1 MENRIYKIKGELSHI
16 LFPKEGQLDETS
28 FKIASFIV
36 SEIIDQ
42 PTDEFRVGDKYSI
55 KGNMPKLS
63 TSDEYVLYIKITGK
77 HPQYGNQYEIV
88 YINTSYD
95 IKSNHD
101 AKKFLKRILSD
112 SQYDSVIKEI
122 DSPLDVI
129 ANGDIDKLIN
139 IKGIGESTAR
149 NILNK
154 YNKSKDY
161 ASIYVALE
169 AYGLTDNT
177 IEKLIKK
184 FKSAQKVIESVKND
198 IYVLSEIDGFGFL
211 KADDYFIKGG
221 GLPNSPKRINAYIRY
236 YLKEES
242 QNGNSW
248 VNSNLFARE
257 IYRVFGEDLDR
268 SVFGAVLKEMEERKV
283 IKYDREKKRIG
294 LMSMYN
300 LEIAIASEIKRL
312 LGGNRLTYRNDW
324 KNVIGDIENGQ
335 GWEYTETQKRG
346 IVTILDN
353 QFVLVTG
360 LGGTG
365 KSSLLKAVTTI
376 YAGKYETIQ
385 CALSGCA
392 SQRMNQVSGNDAAT
406 IHKTL
411 EYNPAKGFQK
421 NESNQ
426 LSTKV
431 VILDEASMVS
441 GDLFLRL
448 LQATPTGA
456 KFIVLG
462 DYGQLESI
470 GVCNVFFDL
479 LQSDIPV
486 VKLTEVHRQAKAS
499 AITSKSIEIR
509 DSKQLFDAKFRGR
522 TILGDLQDLELNI
535 DNKDM
540 LQKYAIKQ
548 YLHHANKSGVIN
560 VMGVAPMR
568 DRGNLS
574 CYALNTAIQSKL
586 ALKRDVSMTRN
597 MGKDKKYIFYVGDKV
612 INTKNNYKTVD
623 SLGNETPIFNG
634 NIGIIK
640 NIYSDK
646 MIVRFTGVGDIC
658 IDRSDIDQIELAYF
672 ITVHKSQG
680 SEADTV
686 IVAMDYSAYTMLSN
700 ELLYTAITRAKSYC
714 VLVGEN
720 SAIRKAIN
728 TFSTTTKNTY
738 LKELLSNK

>member
-1 MENRIYKIKGELSHI
+1 MDNRVYKVKGELSHI
-16 LFPKEGQLDETS
+16 LFPKGTQPDDTS
-28 FKIASFIV
+28 FKIASFII
-36 SEIIDQ
+36 SDIISQ
-42 PTDEFRVGDKYSI
+42 PTDEFRIGSKYSV

-63 TSDEYVLYIKITGK
+63 TSDEYVLYVKITGE

-95 IKSNHD
+95 IKNDHD
-101 AKKFLKRILSD
+101 AKKFLKRILSEG
-112 SQYDSVIKEI
+112 QYENIIQEI
-122 DSPLDVI
+122 ANPLDVI
-129 ANGDIDKLIN
+129 ARGEINKLTKV
-139 IKGIGESTAR
+139 KGIGDSTAQK
-149 NILNK
+149 ILDK
-154 YNKSKDY
+154 YNQSKDY

-169 AYGLTDNT
+169 QYALTDT
-177 IEKLIKK
+177 AIEKLIKK
-184 FKSAQKVIESVKND
+184 FKSAQKVIESVKDD
-198 IYVLSEIDGFGFL
+198 IYVLAQIDGFGFL

-221 GLPNSPKRINAYIRY
+221 GLVNSPKRVNAYIRY

-242 QNGNSW
+242 LNGNSW

-257 IYRVFGEDLDR
+257 IYKVFGEDLDR
-268 SVFGAVLKEMEERKV
+268 SVFGTVLKELEERMV
-283 IKYDREKKRIG
+283 IRYDRENKRIG
-294 LMSMYN
+294 LMSMYK
-300 LEIAIASEIKRL
+300 LEKAIANEIKRIL
-312 LGGNRLTYRNDW
+312 NGNALAYRKEW
-324 KNVIGDIENGQ
+324 GSIVSDIEKGQ
-335 GWEYTETQKRG
+335 GWEYTNSQRDG
-346 IVTILDN
+346 IKTILDN

-376 YAGKYETIQ
+376 YDGKYELVQ

-392 SQRMNQVSGNDAAT
+392 SQRMNQISGNKAAT

-411 EYNPAKGFQK
+411 QYSPAKGFQINEK
-421 NESNQ
+421 NK
-426 LSTKV
+426 LSAKV

-441 GDLFLRL
+441 GDLFLKL

-456 KFIVLG
+456 KFVVLG

-479 LQSDIPV
+479 LQSNIPV

-509 DSKQLFDAKFRGR
+509 ENRQLFDAKYRGR

-535 DNKDM
+535 DSKDM
-540 LQKYAIKQ
+540 LQKYAVKQ
-548 YLHHANKSGVIN
+548 YLLHADKVGVIN
-560 VMGVAPMR
+560 TMGVAPMR
-568 DRGNLS
+568 DRGGLS
-574 CYALNTAIQSKL
+574 CYSLNNIIQSKL
-586 ALKRDVSMTRN
+586 DLKRNVSITRN
-597 MGKDKKYIFYVGDKV
+597 MGKDKKYTFYVGDKV
-612 INTKNNYKTVD
+612 INTKNNYKTLD

-634 NIGIIK
+634 NVGIIK
-640 NIYSDK
+640 NIYGDK
-646 MIVRFTGVGDIC
+646 MLVQFTGIGDIY
-658 IDRSDIDQIELAYF
+658 IDKSNIDQIELAYF

-680 SEADTV
+680 SEANTV
-686 IVAMDYSAYTMLSN
+686 IVAIDYSSYTMLTN
-700 ELLYTAITRAKSYC
+700 ELLYTAITRAKNYC

-738 LKELLSNK
+738 LKELI